1 MVEACVANTVPV
13 ANTLPQVANLGTFGA
28 VRLGDIIMKLSR
40 ILLSGTAALALL
52 GTSAC
57 VTDPNTGERKI
68 SRTAIGT
75 GLGGTLGYLLGG
87 AIGGNTGRIIGA
99 GIGGS
104 AGAVL
109 GKQYDDQIKEL
120 REQTVGSGVDVEEI
134 GDQDAI
140 LVRLPDG
147 VTFARGS
154 AAIQPGFL
162 NTLDSVGDSLVR
174 YPNSLIDVYGFTDTT
189 GSPAVN
195 QRLSEQ
201 RAQAVADYLIRR
213 GVAASRVE
221 TRGFGEDRAYL
232 RVSTGDNVDEPRN
245 RRVEIKIIP
254 ISQDEVSAAR
264 R

>member
-1 MVEACVANTVPV
+1 
-13 ANTLPQVANLGTFGA
+13 
-28 VRLGDIIMKLSR
+28 MKTSR
-40 ILLSGTAALALL
+40 ILVSSTAALALL
-52 GTSAC
+52 TTTAC
-57 VTDPNTGERKI
+57 VTDPNTGERKV

-104 AGAVL
+104 AGAVV
-109 GKQYDDQIKEL
+109 GQQYDRQIKEL

-134 GDQDAI
+134 GDSEAI

-154 AAIQPGFL
+154 ASINPGFQDTL
-162 NTLDSVGDSLVR
+162 NSVAESLVR

-189 GSPAVN
+189 GSPATN

-201 RAQAVADYLIRR
+201 RAQAVADFLTSR
-213 GVAASRVE
+213 GVARSRVE
-221 TRGFGEDRAYL
+221 TRGFGEQREYL
-232 RVSTGDNVDEPRN
+232 RVPTGDNVDEPRN
-245 RRVEIKIIP
+245 RRVEIKIMP
-254 ISQDEVSAAR
+254 ISQEQVNAAR
-264 R
+264 GR

>member
-1 MVEACVANTVPV
+1 M
-13 ANTLPQVANLGTFGA
+13 TF
-28 VRLGDIIMKLSR
+28 SR
-40 ILLSGTAALALL
+40 ILLSGTAALALI

-87 AIGGNTGRIIGA
+87 AIGGDTGRIIGA

-120 REQTVGSGVDVEEI
+120 RETTIGSGVDVEEV

-147 VTFARGS
+147 VTFASGS
-154 AAIQPGFL
+154 AAINPGFY
-162 NTLDSVGDSLVR
+162 NTLDSVADTLIR

-189 GSPAVN
+189 GSDALN
-195 QRLSEQ
+195 QRLSKQ
-201 RAQAVADYLIRR
+201 RADAVADYLSTL
-213 GVAASRVE
+213 GVARSRMA
-221 TRGFGEDRAYL
+221 TQGFGEQYDYL
-232 RVSTGDNVDEPRN
+232 RVKTGDNIAEPLN

-254 ISQDEVSAAR
+254 VSQDDVNAAR
-264 R
+264 SQ

>member
-1 MVEACVANTVPV
+1 M
-13 ANTLPQVANLGTFGA
+13 TLS
-28 VRLGDIIMKLSR
+28 K

-57 VTDPNTGERKI
+57 VTDPNTGKKKI

-87 AIGGNTGRIIGA
+87 VIGGDTGRIIGA

-120 REQTVGSGVDVEEI
+120 KEQTAGSGVDVEEV

-147 VTFARGS
+147 VTFATGS
-154 AAIQPGFL
+154 AAINPGFL
-162 NTLDSVGDSLVR
+162 DTLNNVAESLIK

-189 GSPAVN
+189 GSTALN

-201 RAQAVADYLIRR
+201 RAQAVADYLAAR
-213 GVAASRVE
+213 GVARARIA
-221 TRGFGEDRAYL
+221 TQGYGEQYDYL
-232 RVSTGDNVDEPRN
+232 RVKTADGVSEPLN
-245 RRVEIKIIP
+245 RRVEIKIVP
-254 ISQDEVSAAR
+254 ISQDDVSQAR
-264 R
+264 SN

>member
-1 MVEACVANTVPV
+1 
-13 ANTLPQVANLGTFGA
+13 
-28 VRLGDIIMKLSR
+28 MKLSR
-40 ILLSGTAALALL
+40 ILISSTAAIALL
-52 GTSAC
+52 GTTAC
-57 VTDPNTGERKI
+57 VTDPNTGERKV

-104 AGAVL
+104 AGAIL

-120 REQTVGSGVDVEEI
+120 REQTVGSGVDVEEV

-154 AAIQPGFL
+154 SSINPGFYDTL
-162 NTLDSVGDSLVR
+162 NSVADSLVR

-189 GSPAVN
+189 GAPATN

-201 RAQAVADYLIRR
+201 RARGVADYLIAR
-213 GVAASRVE
+213 GVARSRIE
-221 TRGFGEDRAYL
+221 TRGFGEQREYL
-232 RVSTGDNVDEPRN
+232 RIPTGDNVDEPRN

-264 R
+264 GQ